1 MKKTIFA
8 IVIISIFAL
17 NGLALAKTPSS
28 NTSSEEDMWFAIN
41 DLRNQVAS
49 LQAELGQSQ
58 DGSPKTKA
66 DKADSK
72 KSTEEKVIVVDEG
85 DDDISR
91 SEHYIMKGFSI
102 P

>member
-17 NGLALAKTPSS
+17 NGLALAKTTPA
-28 NTSSEEDMWFAIN
+28 NNSSEEDMWFAIN

-49 LQAELGQSQ
+49 LQAELGKSQ
-58 DGSPKTKA
+58 GATETTTSG
-66 DKADSK
+66 DS
-72 KSTEEKVIVVDEG
+72 EKPAQRIVVEKG
-85 DDDISR
+85 DDISR